1 MIQNLSTTADDSFS
15 IRFYNDRY
23 SILQGM
29 NPAFATRNYPPGFKI
44 DRKNY
49 DSIKF
54 NKNGSIINP
63 RTIDIIVGEKKY
75 LLVFPLGKGRFTS
88 VKANGFTLFEVI
100 IASAILFSVITTVVP
115 IVSTLEKE
123 QQILSDRRMMTHT
136 LHDEM
141 QPFIWGSPLRLPIEH
156 IKEVN
161 QKQAVF
167 RFTTENEYIEGCVSW
182 KNVRERRENIC
193 LFGIYKHERGLP
205 LFQCY

>member
-1 MIQNLSTTADDSFS
+1 M
-15 IRFYNDRY
+15 
-23 SILQGM
+23 
-29 NPAFATRNYPPGFKI
+29 
-44 DRKNY
+44 
-49 DSIKF
+49 
-54 NKNGSIINP
+54 
-63 RTIDIIVGEKKY
+63 
-75 LLVFPLGKGRFTS
+75 
-88 VKANGFTLFEVI
+88 KANGFTLFEVI

-193 LFGIYKHERGLP
+193 LFGIYKT
-205 LFQCY
+205 